1 MTTTPAAK
9 TLSDRERTDW
19 LRLIRSENVG
29 PRTFHRLIERYGSAT
44 DALRALPRLAGRG
57 GQTAV
62 RLCSEAAAARELAQ
76 LASLGGRL
84 IASIEPDYPERLRA
98 IEDAPPVL
106 SVLGDALLLAR
117 PTVAIVGS
125 RNASLN
131 GLKLARDLARGLGE
145 AGLVVVSGLARGIDG
160 AAHHGALATGT
171 VAVLAG
177 GVDVVYPK
185 EHEPL
190 YRRIAGTGGAV
201 VAEMPFG
208 MGPQARHF
216 PRRNRL
222 ISGLALGVVVVEA
235 SLHSGSLITARLA
248 LEQGREVFAVPG
260 SPLDPRARGG
270 NDLIRQGATLVEGV
284 EHIVTGLQ
292 GMLGVAA
299 PLAAPTIPPPAPGP
313 AAVPM
318 PAAEPEPPADREG
331 QRVRIEQ
338 LLSPAPIPVDEILRI
353 CHLPA
358 ATVHSILL
366 EAELAGRLERLPG
379 NRVALVSPGA
389 GG

>member
-1 MTTTPAAK
+1 MTTTPASK
-9 TLSDRERTDW
+9 PLSEHERTDW

-29 PRTFHRLIERYGSAT
+29 PRTFHRLIERYGSAA
-44 DALRALPRLAGRG
+44 DALRALPRLASRG
-57 GQTAV
+57 GGAGIQI
-62 RLCSEAAAARELAQ
+62 CSEATAARELAQ
-76 LASLGGRL
+76 IAGLGGRM

-98 IEDAPPVL
+98 IDDAPPVI
-106 SVLGDALLLAR
+106 SVLGDPLLLAR
-117 PTVAIVGS
+117 PAVAIVGS

-131 GLKLARDLARGLGE
+131 GLKLARELARGLGE

-177 GVDVVYPK
+177 GIDVVYPK
-185 EHEPL
+185 EHEAL

-201 VAEMPFG
+201 IAEMPFG

-284 EHIVTGLQ
+284 EHIVAGLQ
-292 GMLGVAA
+292 GMLAEAA
-299 PLAAPTIPPPAPGP
+299 PPAAPRPPAPAAGP
-313 AAVPM
+313 APE
-318 PAAEPEPPADREG
+318 PALPAGPEPPADGDGE
-331 QRVRIEQ
+331 RVRIEQ

-379 NRVALVSPGA
+379 NRVALVPPPA
-389 GG
+389 GS